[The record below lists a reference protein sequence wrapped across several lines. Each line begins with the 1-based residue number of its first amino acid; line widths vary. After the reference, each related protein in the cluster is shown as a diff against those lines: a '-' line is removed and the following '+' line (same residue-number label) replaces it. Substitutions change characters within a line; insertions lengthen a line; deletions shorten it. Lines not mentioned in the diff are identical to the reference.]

1 MSRSNFDVL
10 CRRAHQFPFPCASR
24 TVSSFFANP
33 LALTPA
39 RPLLLHPLTRQPVTM
54 SNYHIYAFNNSNP
67 QWDLSTLE
75 EREAVERTI
84 QALRENASAI
94 EEVFRNDLDV
104 YWVIM

>member
-1 MSRSNFDVL
+1 
-10 CRRAHQFPFPCASR
+10 
-24 TVSSFFANP
+24 
-33 LALTPA
+33 
-39 RPLLLHPLTRQPVTM
+39 M